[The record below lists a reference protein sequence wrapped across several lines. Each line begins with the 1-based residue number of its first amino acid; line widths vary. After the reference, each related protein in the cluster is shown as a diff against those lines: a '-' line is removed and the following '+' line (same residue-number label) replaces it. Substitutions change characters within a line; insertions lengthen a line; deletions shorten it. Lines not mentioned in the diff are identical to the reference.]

1 MINSIDG
8 RCAMANLFKNILDS
22 LKLTED
28 DDGGDYDDYVSELE
42 EKERKR
48 TERMEQKQ
56 ALKQDKKSFSTR
68 SVNDDYQTKGASS
81 SVNSASSFSEA
92 RKDRTSRMDKNM
104 NSNSNNNVNKVVP
117 IRNPQKSLEVCIM
130 KPTSFEDSQDICDML
145 LSGRAAVINL
155 EGFDVD
161 VAQRVMDFV
170 SGSVYAMN
178 GKLHQIS
185 SYIFIISPDTVDI
198 SGDYLDLIRQNGFEV
213 PTLSKEF

>member
-1 MINSIDG
+1 MGD
-8 RCAMANLFKNILDS
+8 CAMANLFKNILDS
-22 LKLTED
+22 LKLTDDED
-28 DDGGDYDDYVSELE
+28 GDDYDEYVNELE

-48 TERMEQKQ
+48 AERMEQKQ
-56 ALKQDKKSFSTR
+56 ALKQEKKSFASSR
-68 SVNDDYQTKGASS
+68 SVSEDFQSRSAAT
-81 SVNSASSFSEA
+81 SVNSGSSSAASFSDA
-92 RKDRTSRMDKNM
+92 RKERTQRFDKNM
-104 NSNSNNNVNKVVP
+104 TSNTTNTVSKVVP
-117 IRNPQKSLEVCIM
+117 IRNTQKSLEVCIM

-161 VAQRVMDFV
+161 IAQRVMDFV
-170 SGSVYAMN
+170 SGAVYAMN